1 MYRWQAKRL
10 GEVDDRRTGAVRED
24 QVGKPREAM
33 IERPHWSSR
42 PRRTPGVIA
51 APLSRRLLAPAAV
64 IRR

>member
-1 MYRWQAKRL
+1 MCRWQAKRL
-10 GEVDDRRTGAVRED
+10 GEVDDQRTGAVRED

-42 PRRTPGVIA
+42 SRSTPGVIA